1 MTSWVPQK
9 RDDGAVAVA
18 TFNEDDSFMPE
29 LNSENLNKK
38 QEKKAPTVI
47 SRATDASSN
56 SSTFPPRF

>member
-38 QEKKAPTVI
+38 
-47 SRATDASSN
+47 
-56 SSTFPPRF
+56 